1 MTTNK
6 VNFSSVIAQIKSGL
20 ASARGMQSDWNQKGA
35 ENAYGWVMTGKKDW
49 GAVEYYATGKEHV
62 DKYITPLFVG
72 KNTSTLTA
80 IDIGCGT
87 GRMTRYMSFGRVIGT
102 DVSDTMIAK
111 ARADNTGQEYYVTDG
126 VSLPDI
132 HTNSVDFAFS
142 YATLQHLTRKSYL
155 KNTFSEIY
163 RILKPGGTARIH
175 VRGFPGDARG
185 TVVWWKS
192 FNRGFFA
199 FTKIRGITVPYFR
212 FYDPLFGV
220 CVKDPEL
227 KWMVRQFSKATLWC
241 DGPRRSLW
249 VDLVK

>member
-1 MTTNK
+1 MVSNK
-6 VNFSSVIAQIKSGL
+6 VTVSSIIAQIKIGF
-20 ASARGMQSDWNQKGA
+20 ASDWDKKGG
-35 ENAYGWVMTGKKDW
+35 ENAYGLVMTGRKDW
-49 GAVEYYATGKEHV
+49 GADEYYATGKEHV
-62 DKYITPLFVG
+62 DKYIAPLFAG
-72 KNTSTLTA
+72 KNTSALTA

-102 DVSDTMIAK
+102 DVSHTMIAK

-155 KNTFSEIY
+155 KNTFREIY
-163 RILKPGGTARIH
+163 RILKPGATARIN
-175 VRGFPGDARG
+175 VRGFPGDPRG
-185 TVVWWKS
+185 TVLWWKS

-199 FTKIRGITVPYFR
+199 FTKIRGIIVPYFR

-220 CVKDPEL
+220 CVKEEEL
-227 KWMVRQFSKATLWC
+227 KKMCKAFTSVKTWRE
-241 DGPRRSLW
+241 GPRRTLW
-249 VDLVK
+249 VDLRK